1 MRFIEGKDRKQ
12 SSLFPVSL
20 EDAIDQENEV
30 RAVDIFVDS
39 LNLEKMGFRIHFPEG
54 GRPAYH
60 PGVLLKLFI
69 YGYMNRLRSSR
80 NLERESKRNIE
91 LMWLLQQ
98 LSPDHNTI
106 ANFRKDNPDA
116 IKKVFRATVALAKN
130 FNLIG
135 GKLIAGDGTKL
146 RAQNSK
152 KNNFNKK
159 KIDRHLNYIDNKLQ
173 GYNDALE
180 LADSTL
186 AKENIHKEMNKHNT
200 RKDKY
205 HKLQEQLDQTKEEQI
220 STSDPESR
228 HMVLRSNITEVAY
241 NVQSTVDAENCIP
254 IDYEVTSHNDR
265 KAMGAMV
272 RRAKSILG
280 NNSFT
285 ALFDKGYHT
294 GSELEI
300 AQKLNIK
307 TLVAIPAPAS
317 NAPDPRYNIQHF
329 IYDPREDHYICP
341 ENHFLKTNGTFYIN
355 HRGKSNES
363 KFKQYKTKACK
374 GCPVREL
381 CTTAKNARILAR
393 NIYTPVYEQNKKNM
407 EADPQLYRRRQ
418 AIVEHPFGTM
428 KRQWGFDHIL
438 SKKGKKRASADV
450 GFIFIAYNLR
460 RILNLIGEK
469 ALKGVLEPN
478 YAYFS
483 TFMNGC
489 RTILVFILTFNYNI
503 HNSHFIFKP
512 ATKRLILVRNW
523 QNY

>member
-1 MRFIEGKDRKQ
+1 MRFIEGKNRKQ

-20 EDAIDQENEV
+20 EDAINQENEV

-39 LNLEKMGFRIHFPEG
+39 LDLEDMGFRVDFPEG

-69 YGYMNRLRSSR
+69 YGYLNRLRSSR
-80 NLERESKRNIE
+80 NLERECKRNIE
-91 LMWLLQQ
+91 LMWLLGQ

-106 ANFRKDNPDA
+106 ANFRKDNPEA
-116 IKKVFRATVALAKN
+116 IKKVFRATVALAKH

-159 KIDRHLNYIDNKLQ
+159 KIDRHLRYIDNKLQ
-173 GYNDALE
+173 EYNQALE
-180 LADSTL
+180 QADGTVE
-186 AKENIHKEMNKHNT
+186 KENIHEQMDTQNK
-200 RKDKY
+200 RKDTY
-205 HKLQEQLDQTKEEQI
+205 HKLEQELDQTQEDQI
-220 STSDPESR
+220 STSDNESR
-228 HMVLRSNITEVAY
+228 HMVLRGNITEVVY
-241 NVQSTVDAENCIP
+241 NVQSTVDAKHCIP
-254 IDYEVTSHNDR
+254 IDYEVTNNNDK
-265 KAMGAMV
+265 KAMGAMI
-272 RRAKSILG
+272 RRAKSIIG
-280 NNSFT
+280 NNDFT

-300 AQKLNIK
+300 AQGLGIK
-307 TLVAIPAPAS
+307 TLVAIPAPGS
-317 NAPDPRYNIQHF
+317 NAPDPLYNVKNF
-329 IYDPREDHYICP
+329 TYDTGNDHYICP
-341 ENHFLKTNGTFYIN
+341 QGNFLKTNGTFYVN

-363 KFKQYKTKACK
+363 RFKQYKTRACK

-381 CTTAKNARILAR
+381 CTTAKNGRLLAR
-393 NIYTPVYEQNKKNM
+393 NLYTPVYEENKRNM
-407 EADPQLYRRRQ
+407 EADPELYRRRQ

-460 RILNLIGEK
+460 RILNLIGKK
-469 ALKGVLEPN
+469 AWKELLNTLCACFYTFIRAYKVILKLIPIFN
-478 YAYFS
+478 FNIS
-483 TFMNGC
+483 DSRFIPQH
-489 RTILVFILTFNYNI
+489 TIK
-503 HNSHFIFKP
+503 S
-512 ATKRLILVRNW
+512 LILVTNR
-523 QNY
+523 

>member
-1 MRFIEGKDRKQ
+1 MRFIEGKNRKQ

-20 EDAIDQENEV
+20 EDAINQENEV

-39 LNLEKMGFRIHFPEG
+39 LDLEDMGFRVNFPEG

-69 YGYMNRLRSSR
+69 YGYLNRLRSSR
-80 NLERESKRNIE
+80 NLERECKRNIE
-91 LMWLLQQ
+91 LMWLLGQ

-106 ANFRKDNPDA
+106 ANFRKDNPEA
-116 IKKVFRATVALAKN
+116 IKKVFRATVALAKH

-159 KIDRHLNYIDNKLQ
+159 KIDRHLRYIDNKLQ
-173 GYNDALE
+173 EYNQALE
-180 LADSTL
+180 QADGTVE
-186 AKENIHKEMNKHNT
+186 KENIHEQMDTQNK
-200 RKDKY
+200 RKDTY
-205 HKLQEQLDQTKEEQI
+205 HKLEQELDQTQEDQI
-220 STSDPESR
+220 STSDNESR
-228 HMVLRSNITEVAY
+228 HMVLRGNITEVVY
-241 NVQSTVDAENCIP
+241 NVQSTVDAKHCIP
-254 IDYEVTSHNDR
+254 IDYEVTNNNDK
-265 KAMGAMV
+265 KAMGAMI
-272 RRAKSILG
+272 RRAKSIIG
-280 NNSFT
+280 NNDFT

-300 AQKLNIK
+300 AQGLGIK
-307 TLVAIPAPAS
+307 TLVAIPAPGS
-317 NAPDPRYNIQHF
+317 NAPDPLYNVKNF
-329 IYDPREDHYICP
+329 TYDTGNDHYICP
-341 ENHFLKTNGTFYIN
+341 QGNFLKTNGTFYVN

-363 KFKQYKTKACK
+363 RFKQYKTRACK

-381 CTTAKNARILAR
+381 CTTAKNGRLLAR
-393 NIYTPVYEQNKKNM
+393 NLYTPVYEENKRNM
-407 EADPQLYRRRQ
+407 EADPELYRRRQ

-460 RILNLIGEK
+460 RILNLIGKK
-469 ALKGVLEPN
+469 AWKELLNTLCACFYTFIRAYKVILKLIPIFN
-478 YAYFS
+478 FNIS
-483 TFMNGC
+483 DSRFIPQH
-489 RTILVFILTFNYNI
+489 TIK
-503 HNSHFIFKP
+503 S
-512 ATKRLILVRNW
+512 LILVTNR
-523 QNY
+523 

>member
-20 EDAIDQENEV
+20 DDTIEQENEV

-39 LNLEKMGFRIHFPEG
+39 LDLEHMGFRVHFPEG

-80 NLERESKRNIE
+80 MLERECKRNIE
-91 LMWLLQQ
+91 LMWLLGQ

-106 ANFRKDNPDA
+106 ANFRKDNPEA
-116 IKKVFRATVALAKN
+116 IKKVFRATVVLAKN

-135 GKLIAGDGTKL
+135 GKLIAGDSTKL

-159 KIDRHLNYIDNKLQ
+159 KIDRHLQYIENKLQ
-173 GYNDALE
+173 EYNKALE
-180 LADSTL
+180 NADGTL
-186 AKENIHKEMNKHNT
+186 AKESIHKEMDKHNK
-200 RKDKY
+200 RKNNY
-205 HKLQEQLDQTKEEQI
+205 HRLQNQLDQTKEEQI

-228 HMVLRSNITEVAY
+228 HMVLRNNITEVAY
-241 NVQSTVDAENCIP
+241 NVQSTVDAEHCIP
-254 IDYEVTSHNDR
+254 IDYEVTNRNDS

-272 RRAKSILG
+272 RRAKAILG
-280 NNSFT
+280 STDFT

-300 AQKLNIK
+300 AQKLKIK

-317 NAPDPRYNIQHF
+317 NAPDPKYNIQNF
-329 IYDPREDHYICP
+329 IYDQQEDHYTCP
-341 ENHFLKTNGTFYIN
+341 EQHLLKTNGNYYTN

-374 GCPVREL
+374 GCPVREF
-381 CTTAKNARILAR
+381 CTTAINGRILAR
-393 NIYTPVYEQNKKNM
+393 NIFTAVYEENRRNM
-407 EADPQLYRRRQ
+407 EADPELYRQRQ

-450 GFIFIAYNLR
+450 GFIFFAYNLK

-469 ALKGVLEPN
+469 DWDKLLKTIHSYFTTWLCSHRSILRTKRHVDIAEYILPIILKTFPKKP
-478 YAYFS
+478 YFS
-483 TFMNGC
+483 
-489 RTILVFILTFNYNI
+489 
-503 HNSHFIFKP
+503 P
-512 ATKRLILVRNW
+512 
-523 QNY
+523 